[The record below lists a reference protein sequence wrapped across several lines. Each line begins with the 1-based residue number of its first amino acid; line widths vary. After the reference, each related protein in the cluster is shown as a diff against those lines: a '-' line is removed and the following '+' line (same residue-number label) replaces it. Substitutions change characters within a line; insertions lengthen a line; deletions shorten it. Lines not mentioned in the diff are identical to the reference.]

1 MKRLSDWENNKG
13 INFLK
18 KAGIKE
24 DYKVLDFGCNN
35 GNYSIPASKIVGE
48 NGRVYAIDNNSY
60 ALEIL
65 KEKAKLLPYK
75 NIKTVNNNGNLNI
88 NLKSNYIDFVLL
100 YDILHYLKL
109 ENRKTLYQEIYRVL
123 KPNSILS
130 VYPKHIIGNMPLM
143 EFTDISL
150 RELINEI
157 ENNGFEFIIKIC
169 SVLSHD
175 EHLEEGC
182 IINLRKRE

>member
-1 MKRLSDWENNKG
+1 MKQLSDWENNKG

-18 KAGIKE
+18 KAGIKK

-48 NGRVYAIDNNSY
+48 NGRVYAIDKNSY

-75 NIKTVNNNGNLNI
+75 NIKTVNNNGNFNI
-88 NLKSNYIDFVLL
+88 NMKSNYIDFVLL

-109 ENRKTLYQEIYRVL
+109 ENRITLYQEIYRIL
-123 KPNSILS
+123 KTNSVLS

-143 EFTDISL
+143 EFADISL
-150 RELINEI
+150 KELINEI